1 MKRLTLAVTLCLTL
15 CFALSTI
22 TTDAAQRR
30 VRYRVVKHTSSHGRH
45 YARVRGLS
53 PKVGHYENVGA
64 TARCADGTLSYSAHR
79 RVTCSH
85 HGGVA
90 QWLSR

>member
-1 MKRLTLAVTLCLTL
+1 MKRLTLAVLLCLTL

-30 VRYRVVKHTSSHGRH
+30 GGPRVRYRVVKHIASHGRN
-45 YARVRGLS
+45 YARAR
-53 PKVGHYENVGA
+53 GHYQNVSA
-64 TARCADGTLSYSAHR
+64 TALCADGTYSYSANR
-79 RVTCSH
+79 RGTCSH
-85 HGGVA
+85 HGDVA